1 MTLSV
6 SDTGTGIG
14 IGEDDQAR
22 LFERFFRARNAA
34 DNSIPGTGLGLA
46 ISKGIVDA
54 HGGTLTVESVLDE
67 GTTITVLLPTDPP
80 RTATNPKEDLPC
92 PSPKPPPA
100 RVLVADD
107 EPHLLRLVKFRLERE
122 GYEVLTAT
130 DGEAAL
136 KVARE
141 ERPDLCVLDVMMP
154 KRSGFDVLR
163 ELRSDDG
170 FAGMKVI
177 MLTARAQDRDVDV
190 GFSLGADDYITKPFS
205 PQELRVR
212 IGAHLAT
219 R

>member
-1 MTLSV
+1 MS
-6 SDTGTGIG
+6 
-14 IGEDDQAR
+14 E
-22 LFERFFRARNAA
+22 FE
-34 DNSIPGTGLGLA
+34 T
-46 ISKGIVDA
+46 
-54 HGGTLTVESVLDE
+54 
-67 GTTITVLLPTDPP
+67 PT
-80 RTATNPKEDLPC
+80 
-92 PSPKPPPA
+92 A

-130 DGEAAL
+130 DGESAL

-163 ELRSDDG
+163 ELRADDG

-212 IGAHLAT
+212 IGAHLGK

>member
-1 MTLSV
+1 MS
-6 SDTGTGIG
+6 
-14 IGEDDQAR
+14 E
-22 LFERFFRARNAA
+22 FE
-34 DNSIPGTGLGLA
+34 T
-46 ISKGIVDA
+46 
-54 HGGTLTVESVLDE
+54 
-67 GTTITVLLPTDPP
+67 PT
-80 RTATNPKEDLPC
+80 
-92 PSPKPPPA
+92 A

-141 ERPDLCVLDVMMP
+141 ERPDLCVLDAMMP

-212 IGAHLAT
+212 IGAHLGK

>member
-1 MTLSV
+1 M
-6 SDTGTGIG
+6 D
-14 IGEDDQAR
+14 
-22 LFERFFRARNAA
+22 
-34 DNSIPGTGLGLA
+34 
-46 ISKGIVDA
+46 
-54 HGGTLTVESVLDE
+54 
-67 GTTITVLLPTDPP
+67 
-80 RTATNPKEDLPC
+80 
-92 PSPKPPPA
+92 SPQA

-122 GYEVLTAT
+122 GYEVLTAV
-130 DGEAAL
+130 DGESAL
-136 KVARE
+136 DMARS

-163 ELRSDDG
+163 ELRSDDRCS
-170 FAGMKVI
+170 GMKVI

-212 IGAHLAT
+212 IGAHLSK

>member
-1 MTLSV
+1 M
-6 SDTGTGIG
+6 SDS
-14 IGEDDQAR
+14 E
-22 LFERFFRARNAA
+22 
-34 DNSIPGTGLGLA
+34 
-46 ISKGIVDA
+46 
-54 HGGTLTVESVLDE
+54 
-67 GTTITVLLPTDPP
+67 TTI
-80 RTATNPKEDLPC
+80 
-92 PSPKPPPA
+92 A

-136 KVARE
+136 RVARE
-141 ERPDLCVLDVMMP
+141 EHPDLCVLDVMMP

-163 ELRSDDG
+163 ELRGDESC
-170 FAGMKVI
+170 AGMKVI

-212 IGAHLAT
+212 IGAHLAK